1 MASGTG
7 ALLTAVY
14 RRIAERHRIA
24 GGDNADIHRS
34 MVEDVLIGCD
44 IMPAAVHLT
53 AARLSGEHPDI
64 DYKRTRTWIL
74 PYGKQET
81 PGGSEI
87 KIGSL
92 DLLRGNQT
100 PALWGDGTY
109 AVTAYGDAATT
120 TAEIPDRSLDVV
132 IMNPPFCRRLLCY
145 GSRCCDGRGDCRG
158 PVVGSARPGARR
170 PAESGATPVAAMHRQ
185 RASDGALMNPS
196 VVRGLDHAATS
207 FRGAGTGVG
216 EPAAGAELLAA
227 VYRGRL
233 GSQSPREPLRFSSV
247 CPGSIRQDHGSETP
261 RRYQHFRVCG
271 WPGWRRL
278 HECTGTERRT
288 GGRGRWSSRHLSP
301 PPTRTLEQRM

>member
-1 MASGTG
+1 MDWSSPEAIADLRVGDMASGTG
-7 ALLTAVY
+7 VLLTAVY

-24 GGDNADIHRS
+24 GGDNAGIHRN
-34 MVEDVLIGCD
+34 MVEDVLIDCD

-74 PYGKQET
+74 PYGEQTT

-100 PALWGDGTY
+100 PALWGNGTY

-120 TAEIPDRSLDVV
+120 TAEIPDRSPRCGDHEP
-132 IMNPPFCRRLLCY
+132 ICRSWL
-145 GSRCCDGRGDCRG
+145 GHI
-158 PVVGSARPGARR
+158 AR
-170 PAESGATPVAAMHRQ
+170 S
-185 RASDGALMNPS
+185 S
-196 VVRGLDHAATS
+196 
-207 FRGAGTGVG
+207 RGAGTGVG
-216 EPAAGAELLAA
+216 GPAADTESLAA

-247 CPGSIRQDHGSETP
+247 CPGSIRGDHGSATR
-261 RRYQHFRVCG
+261 RRYRHSRVCG
-271 WPGWRRL
+271 
-278 HECTGTERRT
+278 
-288 GGRGRWSSRHLSP
+288 
-301 PPTRTLEQRM
+301 